1 MPQQQKDN
9 TGVLFPNHNKETEKH
24 PNLKGAALIGG
35 VEYWMDAWVNLDRS
49 QNKYISVKFKIK
61 GQGKSK
67 TQQKLDDE
75 KKQNPDDDI
84 PF

>member
-1 MPQQQKDN
+1 
-9 TGVLFPNHNKETEKH
+9 
-24 PNLKGAALIGG
+24 
-35 VEYWMDAWVNLDRS
+35 MDAWVNLDRS